1 MTQSNIPIESPLF
14 WQKNYELIDSGG
26 FEKLERF
33 GRFLLRRPEP
43 QAVWQKHLPE
53 NEWEKLADA
62 TFTKEKGSQ
71 EKGTWKAKNHVPDKW
86 FIKYQSA
93 QLNLQFKISLS
104 SFKHVGLF
112 PEQASNWEFLAKEI
126 PSFQTEKPKFLNL
139 FAYTGGASLA
149 CKQAGAEV
157 THVDSVKP
165 VLSWARENMEKT
177 GLDGIRWMAED
188 ALKFVKREARRGN
201 FYQGVLL
208 DPPAYGRGPDGEK
221 WVLEEQIDDLLQ
233 SVKEIVDPKEHLVL
247 SNLYSMGFSTLIIQ
261 NLMQSIFPNAV
272 QAESGELFI
281 PDQFGRKL
289 PLGVFHRFH
298 FKG

>member
-33 GRFLLRRPEP
+33 GQFVLRRPEP

-261 NLMQSIFPNAV
+261 NLMQSIFPNAF